1 MDGLTNAYI
10 NLSRAVEEHEVE
22 VKDTSDNSY
31 KKMPYG
37 DLLKPGAVVQ
47 FKGRKHFFS
56 VEFGASILD
65 GAWTDDEGYS
75 CSTTKFLF
83 YVLNEGELISI

>member
-1 MDGLTNAYI
+1 MDGLTCAYV

-22 VKDTSDNSY
+22 VKDTSTNSY

-56 VEFGASILD
+56 VEFGASVLE
-65 GAWTDDEGYS
+65 GNWTDDEAWT
-75 CSTTKFLF
+75 CSTTEFLY